1 MLRSILSVVV
11 AAVTWIAVA
20 TLLNLVIRFTWSD
33 YAAVEQSMH
42 FTLPMLLLR
51 LLIGVI
57 ASFVSGFVGAR
68 VAKGGKWPMGVFAT
82 LLLAMFLPVHY
93 NLWSRFPVWY
103 HGFFLMSLVVFTTL
117 GAWIHLKWQARI
129 G

>member
-1 MLRSILSVVV
+1 MLRSILSIVI

-51 LLIGVI
+51 LLLGVI
-57 ASFVSGFVGAR
+57 ASFAAGFVGAR
-68 VAKGGKWPMGVFAT
+68 VAKGKWPMGIFAV

-103 HGFFLMSLVVFTTL
+103 HAFFLMSLVGFTTL
-117 GAWIHLKWQARI
+117 GAWINIKWQSHI